1 MGANEP
7 PELGARKERMR
18 EAFMRRGYET
28 AVVLAVVLS
37 ASIATQAQSV
47 EEFYRGKQISFI
59 ISSAAG
65 GDYDLWSRTLARHMG
80 NHIPGKPSFVPQNMP
95 GGGQITATNHL
106 FNVAAKD
113 GSVIGMI
120 GRNLP
125 NQALFKHPNVHFDP
139 VKFNWIGSPELTNR
153 VCVATAKSGV
163 TSGADLFEK
172 ELLVGGAGAGTA
184 VSMTPMVLHGIL
196 GMKFKLIEGYGSSN
210 AVMLAVER
218 GEVQGICQT
227 YTAIQNG
234 HDAWLKD
241 GRLKVLFNLEKNP
254 IPDVD
259 APTIYKFTKTQ
270 EQRDLIALYNG
281 SVELGR
287 PVVAPPGVP
296 KDRVTALRRAF
307 DATIKDPAF
316 RADAEKQ
323 KLEINALTGEQLEEL
338 VTDLMKTPPELAEKL
353 QGMTRR

>member
-1 MGANEP
+1 MNLWQKAAVAAGLT
-7 PELGARKERMR
+7 LGAM
-18 EAFMRRGYET
+18 A
-28 AVVLAVVLS
+28 S
-37 ASIATQAQSV
+37 AQAQSV
-47 EEFYRGKQISFI
+47 EEFYRGKQVIFI

-65 GDYDLWSRTLARHMG
+65 GDYDLWARTIARHMG

-95 GGGQITATNHL
+95 GAGQMTATNHL

-125 NQALFKHPNVHFDP
+125 NQALFKHPSVQFEP

-153 VCVATAKSGV
+153 VCVATAKSGI
-163 TSGADLFEK
+163 TSGEQLFEK

-184 VSMTPMVLHGIL
+184 VTMTPLLLSKVL

-210 AVMLAVER
+210 GVMLAIER

-234 HDAWLKD
+234 HDEWLKD
-241 GRLKVLFNLEKNP
+241 GRFKILFNMEKNP
-254 IPDVD
+254 LPGVD

-270 EQRDLIALYNG
+270 EQRDLIGLYNS

-316 RADAEKQ
+316 KEDAGKQ
-323 KLEINALTGEQLEEL
+323 KLKINALTGEQLEEL
-338 VTDLMKTPPELAEKL
+338 ITDLMKTPTELTKKMES
-353 QGMTRR
+353 MTRR

>member
-1 MGANEP
+1 
-7 PELGARKERMR
+7 MR
-18 EAFMRRGYET
+18 FWLKAASAAVAVGCAYGIT
-28 AVVLAVVLS
+28 AA
-37 ASIATQAQSV
+37 QAQSP
-47 EEFYRGKQISFI
+47 EEFYRGKQITYI
-59 ISSAAG
+59 VSSAAG
-65 GDYDLWSRTLARHMG
+65 GDYDLWSRTIARHLG
-80 NHIPGKPSFVPQNMP
+80 DHIPGKPTFIVQNMP

-125 NQALFKHPNVHFDP
+125 NQALMKHPNVKFDP

-153 VCVATAKSGV
+153 VCVATDKSGIK
-163 TSGADLFEK
+163 SGEDLFTK

-184 VSMTPMVLHGIL
+184 GTMTPMLLSNVL

-210 AVMLAVER
+210 AVMLAIER

-227 YTAIQNG
+227 YTAIKHGN
-234 HDAWLKD
+234 DDWLKD
-241 GRLKVLFNLEKNP
+241 GRFKILFNMERHP
-254 IPDVD
+254 VPGVD

-270 EQRDLIALYNG
+270 EQRAIIGLFNS

-296 KDRVTALRRAF
+296 KDRVTVLRRAF
-307 DATIKDPAF
+307 DATKKDPAF
-316 RADAEKQ
+316 MQDAGRQ
-323 KLEINALTGEQLEEL
+323 KLVINSLTGEQLDEL
-338 VTDLMKTPPELAEKL
+338 IAELMQTPPELTKKL
-353 QGMTRR
+353 ESMTRR